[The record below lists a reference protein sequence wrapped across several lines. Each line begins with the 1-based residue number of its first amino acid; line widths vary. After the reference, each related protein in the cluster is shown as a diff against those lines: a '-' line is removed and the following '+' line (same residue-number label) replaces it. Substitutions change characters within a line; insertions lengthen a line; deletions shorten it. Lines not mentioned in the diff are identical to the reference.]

1 MAGVRPRE
9 QLRGE
14 PDEPHGSLGGEG
26 PITPRQVFSEMA
38 KGEIEDRPLSWGRRR
53 RLIRYGT
60 SLGMDAF
67 EARLLI
73 RAIEYASGHVMP
85 AAMAD
90 IETPVERAYLAESR
104 GTGVS
109 PGVVAILLCGV
120 FAAILGLLFH

>member
-1 MAGVRPRE
+1 MAGARPRE
-9 QLRGE
+9 QLEVE
-14 PDEPHGSLGGEG
+14 PDEPQGHLGGGG
-26 PITPRQVFSEMA
+26 PITPRQVFSEMVM
-38 KGEIEDRPLSWGRRR
+38 GEIEDRPLSWGRRR
-53 RLIRYGT
+53 RLIRYGA

-90 IETPVERAYLAESR
+90 TETPVERAYLGESK
-104 GTGVS
+104 GAGAS

-120 FAAILGLLFH
+120 FAAILGLLVH